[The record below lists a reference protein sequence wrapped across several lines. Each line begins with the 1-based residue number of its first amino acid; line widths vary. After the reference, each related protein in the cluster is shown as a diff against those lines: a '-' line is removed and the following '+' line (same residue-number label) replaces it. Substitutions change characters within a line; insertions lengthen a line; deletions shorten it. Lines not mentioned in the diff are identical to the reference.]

1 MKILSSG
8 HRHMSDQKKSV
19 LGRGL
24 NALIPKSPRMEVS
37 IQDGSIGRDTGET
50 GIIANIDIAK
60 IQPNPFQP
68 RTDFDQETLA
78 ELTHSIQEK
87 GVIQPITVR
96 RIDTGY
102 QIISGERRLRATQAA
117 HLRQIPAYIITVE
130 TDEEMLEIALIE
142 NIQREYLNSMEIAN
156 AYQRLID
163 ECRMTQDEIAK
174 RVGKDRSTVTNF
186 IRLLKLPLKIQ
197 NGLRKD
203 KISMGHARALIALS
217 DERVQLRLYEKI
229 VDGGLS
235 VRKAEDIVRAAQ
247 QPKKKTGS
255 HKVAGSATA
264 SIQSLEEKLRQA
276 LGTKVKVKTKGS
288 GRGEIIVEYY
298 SLDDFDR
305 LMDLFTKK

>member
-1 MKILSSG
+1 
-8 HRHMSDQKKSV
+8 MSDQKKSV

-24 NALIPKSPRMEVS
+24 SALIPKNPRMEVNVR
-37 IQDGSIGRDTGET
+37 DGSVGHDTGEM
-50 GIIANIDIAK
+50 GIIASIDIAK

-68 RTDFDQETLA
+68 RTDFDQESLA

-96 RIDTGY
+96 RINAGY

-117 HLRQIPAYIITVE
+117 HLRQIPAYIIAVE
-130 TDEEMLEIALIE
+130 TDEEMLELALIE

-163 ECRMTQDEIAK
+163 ECHMSQDDIAK

-186 IRLLKLPLKIQ
+186 IRLLKLPAKIQ
-197 NGLRKD
+197 DGLRKD
-203 KISMGHARALIALS
+203 KISMGHARALIALPN
-217 DERVQLRLYEKI
+217 ERIQLRLYEKI

-235 VRKAEDIVRAAQ
+235 VRKVEDIVRAAQ
-247 QPKKKTGS
+247 QPKKRPGPHKENTGAS
-255 HKVAGSATA
+255 A
-264 SIQSLEEKLRQA
+264 SIQSLEERLRQA

-288 GRGEIIVEYY
+288 GRGEIVVEYY

-305 LMDLFTKK
+305 LMDLFTGK

>member
-1 MKILSSG
+1 
-8 HRHMSDQKKSV
+8 MSDQKKSV

-24 NALIPKSPRMEVS
+24 NALIPKNPRMEVNVR
-37 IQDGSIGRDTGET
+37 DGSVGRDTGEM
-50 GIIANIDIAK
+50 GIIASIDIAK

-68 RTDFDQETLA
+68 RTDFDQESLA

-117 HLRQIPAYIITVE
+117 HLRQIPAYIIAVE
-130 TDEEMLEIALIE
+130 TDEEMLELALIE

-163 ECRMTQDEIAK
+163 ECHMSQDDIAK

-186 IRLLKLPLKIQ
+186 IRLLKLPPKIQ
-197 NGLRKD
+197 DGLRKD
-203 KISMGHARALIALS
+203 KISMGHARALIALPN
-217 DERVQLRLYEKI
+217 ERVQVRLYEKI

-235 VRKAEDIVRAAQ
+235 VRKVEDIVRTVQ
-247 QPKKKTGS
+247 LPKKKTGPHRETGGVS
-255 HKVAGSATA
+255 A
-264 SIQSLEEKLRQA
+264 SIQSLEERLRQA

-305 LMDLFTKK
+305 LMDLFAGK